1 VLGPTLKPTAR
12 RRNKHILV
20 CVDQATRFTQ
30 LFALK
35 NLQTQTLTDVFVN
48 QLFARFG
55 VPKSLVYDQQSA
67 LTNVLFQNVLK
78 EMKVE
83 SKIAHTA
90 YHTRTGLAERHVRT
104 VSGTLKA
111 YIHNPDYCK
120 NWDTTL
126 NYIAFNMNQV
136 AFSTLGFSPH
146 QLVYGKNL
154 RSEIDELRDRF

>member
-1 VLGPTLKPTAR
+1 MLGPTLKPTAR

-30 LFALK
+30 LFALR
-35 NLQTQTLTDVFVN
+35 NLQTPTLTDVFVN

-67 LTNVLFQNVLK
+67 LTSVLFQNVLK

-104 VSGTLKA
+104 VSDFELHSFQHESGCMFDARVLTASASLWQK
-111 YIHNPDYCK
+111 
-120 NWDTTL
+120 L
-126 NYIAFNMNQV
+126 AF
-136 AFSTLGFSPH
+136 
-146 QLVYGKNL
+146 
-154 RSEIDELRDRF
+154 

>member
-1 VLGPTLKPTAR
+1 LRNLRTKTAASQKDKVQLNPIPLIGEFAQEWVCDVWGPTLKPTAR

-30 LFALK
+30 LFALR
-35 NLQTQTLTDVFVN
+35 NLQAQTLTDVFVN

-67 LTNVLFQNVLK
+67 LTSVLFQNVLK
-78 EMKVE
+78 EMHVE

-104 VSGTLKA
+104 VSDTLKA
-111 YIHNPDYCK
+111 YIHDSDYSK

-126 NYIAFNMNQV
+126 NYIV
-136 AFSTLGFSPH
+136 
-146 QLVYGKNL
+146 
-154 RSEIDELRDRF
+154 